1 MTDSSIQKDLEP
13 DTRPRVDTTTL
24 SSSATAAMDL
34 FSSSAFDTHVSNL
47 INQWH
52 VPGLAIALVHNETI
66 TSKGSGLAT
75 LDPPIKCTPDTL
87 FDIASASKSLTAASV
102 GLLVDDESYENV
114 QWDSKMSDLL
124 PEDFVMAEES
134 YTKDVT
140 VEDILSHRSGLPG

>member
-1 MTDSSIQKDLEP
+1 MTNSSIQKDLEP
-13 DTRPRVDTTTL
+13 DTRPRAGTTTL

-34 FSSSAFDTHVSNL
+34 FNSSAFDTHVSNL

-52 VPGLAIALVHNETI
+52 VPGLAIALVHNEMT
-66 TSKGSGLAT
+66 TSKGFGLAT
-75 LDPPIKCTPDTL
+75 LDPPIKCTADTL

-124 PEDFVMAEES
+124 SEDFVMAEES